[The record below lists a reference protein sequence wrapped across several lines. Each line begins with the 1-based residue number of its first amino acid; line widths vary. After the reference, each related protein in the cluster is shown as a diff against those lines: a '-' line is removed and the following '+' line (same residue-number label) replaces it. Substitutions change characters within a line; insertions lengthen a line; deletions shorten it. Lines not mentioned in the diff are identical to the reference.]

1 MLEVEPTVSVDVQ
14 PPEVAETSRDQ
25 FAATVTSQDTKNY
38 HGSLSCFESRFL
50 ENIQQRNE

>member
-25 FAATVTSQDTKNY
+25 FAATRGHSNFAR
-38 HGSLSCFESRFL
+38 H
-50 ENIQQRNE
+50 